1 MIDLIVKDLVKSF
14 DADDNILDGLS
25 FEVQAGERVGIMGR
39 NGAGKTTLF
48 RILTGEI
55 GYDSGEVTFAPGKK
69 VGLISQ
75 IPNYPA
81 DYTVEQVLRTAFRE
95 LEKWKAQLT
104 QLEARMGEQPDRAV
118 LAQYDTL
125 TDRFTTGGG
134 YEMEVDLQK
143 VVNGLNIP
151 PEMRQRQFSMLSGG
165 EKTRV
170 NLARLLLEKTD
181 ILLLDEP
188 TNHLDMKSVEWLE
201 EYILRFKGTV
211 LTISHDRYFL
221 DRIVQRIVELRGG
234 KAEFYTGNYSAY
246 VVEKQ
251 ARFDLQLKQYEQEQ
265 AKLKQLG
272 YTVERMKGWGINNRS
287 LYRRAMSIQ
296 HRMERIEKTERP
308 VTEKQLK
315 LRFEEKDFFGDE
327 VFTIRDLGKSFE
339 GKTLFDHVELEVK
352 GGERIALLGDNG
364 TGKSTFLKILLGET
378 LADHGKIKFGPTVK
392 TAYLPQIIHFD
403 HPERTLYD
411 TMLYEKNCTPQVARD
426 RLGAFLF
433 QGEDVFKT
441 VATLSGGEQSR
452 LRLCMLM
459 DEKINLLILDE
470 PTNHLDIASREW
482 IESAVEDYEGTLLFV
497 SHDRYFVDRF
507 ATRVWVLEDG
517 TIRDYRC
524 GYEKYRSILAHEAE
538 KAKAAPAPKAEK
550 TEKPKAEKPKAEK
563 PRQKGGDKA
572 LEKKLRAVEREVEKQ
587 EALVAGFDPQ
597 IAAAA
602 SDYQELTRLL
612 QEKEAAEAKLE
623 ELMEQWEQLSLEL
636 ES

>member
-95 LEKWKAQLT
+95 LEKWKAQLS
-104 QLEARMGEQPDRAV
+104 QLEAQMGEQPDRAV

-441 VATLSGGEQSR
+441 VSTLSGGEQSR

-550 TEKPKAEKPKAEK
+550 MEKPKAEK